1 MKRLIKLSAVGA
13 VIAVTFMSSAV
24 AQYPDYRMGYITPQ
38 TKNALIRYYSP
49 TEAVAVYR
57 NYRTT
62 PSPVFYTTVCVVDNF
77 GNIHSVDMDDGYDVF
92 DMEVVGNYLVMCG
105 RYNTSKAFIGCLK
118 IPDIFTSSTQVNYHF
133 IPGDISDFKKM
144 AAFVDQNGDIKVVAL
159 GTFHYITLPSI
170 LSGCPNA
177 SGAFSDCSSP
187 YTCWLD
193 FIIETTNPQ
202 NYPSGNLP
210 YDMKFINDEIGSP
223 DIIDDIVLTDNYVV
237 FIGQGSMGGSL
248 GLTMHPCPKTSILP
262 NFGSYYFYP
271 TVDERFDHYTGCHMC
286 ADTIAV
292 ATRGRYLESGWSEW
306 DTRIR
311 VIDAASHVMTS
322 SQAFDLNDYKSD
334 PIDMVYLKNKK
345 TLVLLEDIKYPP
357 VSGVNNYSFI
367 FLNPYQTFK
376 ANPDIPIIAPT
387 IPWVLPYAAK
397 GFHEATR
404 SLTFWSMDRTASQDA
419 IVATG
424 GDYWI
429 LKSVP
434 LITTGNNC
442 YKPISVDV
450 YKLYDI
456 IGVLGYYNHV
466 DCSQEFNSSTNVHST
481 RSFMISGSCAQ

>member
-1 MKRLIKLSAVGA
+1 MAVA
-13 VIAVTFMSSAV
+13 FMSSAV

-62 PSPVFYTTVCVVDNF
+62 PSPAFYTTVCVVNNS
-77 GNIHSVDMDDGYDVF
+77 GNIHSVDMADGYDVF

-105 RYNTSKAFIGCLK
+105 RCNTSKAFIGCLK
-118 IPDIFTSSTQVNYHF
+118 IPDIFTSSTQVNYHI
-133 IPGDISDFKKM
+133 IPGDISNFSKM

-159 GTFHYITLPSI
+159 GTFHYINPPSI
-170 LSGCPNA
+170 VSLCGLSGSITTCP
-177 SGAFSDCSSP
+177 SP

-202 NYPSGNLP
+202 NYPLGDLP
-210 YDMKFINDEIGSP
+210 YDMKFISSELGSP

-248 GLTMHPCPKTSILP
+248 GLTMHPCPKTSILS
-262 NFGSYYFYP
+262 NFDNYYFYP

-292 ATRGRYLESGWSEW
+292 ATRGRYLSSGWSEW

-334 PIDMVYLKNKK
+334 PIDMVYLKNEK

-357 VSGVNNYSFI
+357 ASGVNNYSFI
-367 FLNPYQTFK
+367 FLNPYQTFSGTPTP
-376 ANPDIPIIAPT
+376 NPPLAGYP
-387 IPWVLPYAAK
+387 PYTAK
-397 GFHEATR
+397 GFFESTR
-404 SLTFWSMDRTASQDA
+404 SLPFWSMDRTASQNA

-424 GDYWI
+424 GDYWM
-429 LKSVP
+429 LKSIP

-450 YKLYDI
+450 YKLDDI
-456 IGVLGYYNHV
+456 IGVSANDPYRSCH
-466 DCSQEFNSSTNVHST
+466 QKFKSSDNVHPTITS
-481 RSFMISGSCAQ
+481 SVSGSCSQP

>member
-1 MKRLIKLSAVGA
+1 
-13 VIAVTFMSSAV
+13 MSSAV
-24 AQYPDYRMGYITPQ
+24 AQYPDYLMGYITPQ

-62 PSPVFYTTVCVVDNF
+62 PSPAFYTTVCVVDNS
-77 GNIHSVDMDDGYDVF
+77 GNIHSVDLNDGYDVF
-92 DMEVVGNYLVMCG
+92 DMEVVGNYLFMCG
-105 RYNTSKAFIGCLK
+105 RHNTSKAFIGSLK
-118 IPDIFTSSTQVNYHF
+118 IPDIFTSSTPVYYHI

-144 AAFVDQNGDIKVVAL
+144 VAFVDQNSDIKVVAL
-159 GTFHYITLPSI
+159 GTFHYITPPSI
-170 LSGCPNA
+170 LSLCSISGITSCPP
-177 SGAFSDCSSP
+177 P
-187 YTCWLD
+187 YTCGLD

-210 YDMKFINDEIGSP
+210 YDMRFISGELGNH

-248 GLTMHPCPKTSILP
+248 GLTMHPCSKTSILTDFD
-262 NFGSYYFYP
+262 NYYFYP
-271 TVDERFDHYTGCHMC
+271 TVDERPDHYIGCHMC

-292 ATRGRYLESGWSEW
+292 ATRGRYLSSGWSEW

-345 TLVLLEDIKYPP
+345 TLVLLEDIIYPP
-357 VSGVNNYSFI
+357 ASGVNNYSFI

-387 IPWVLPYAAK
+387 IPWVLPYTAK
-397 GFHEATR
+397 GFYEATR

-429 LKSVP
+429 LKSIP
-434 LITTGNNC
+434 LITPGHNC

-456 IGVLGYYNHV
+456 IGVFGNHTYV
-466 DCSQEFNSSTNVHST
+466 DCSQEFNSSNNIHPTS
-481 RSFMISGSCAQ
+481 SSAISGSCF

>member
-1 MKRLIKLSAVGA
+1 MKRLIKLSAVWA

-24 AQYPDYRMGYITPQ
+24 AQYPDYLMGYITPQ

-62 PSPVFYTTVCVVDNF
+62 PSPAFYTTVCVVDNS
-77 GNIHSVDMDDGYDVF
+77 GNIHSVDMADGYDVF

-105 RYNTSKAFIGCLK
+105 RHNTSEAFIGSLK
-118 IPDIFTSSTQVNYHF
+118 IPEIFTSSTQVNYHI

-144 AAFVDQNGDIKVVAL
+144 VAFVDQNGDIKVVAL
-159 GTFHYITLPSI
+159 GTYHYINPPSI
-170 LSGCPNA
+170 PPTCCTLCP
-177 SGAFSDCSSP
+177 SP
-187 YTCWLD
+187 NTCWLD

-202 NYPSGNLP
+202 NYPLGYLP
-210 YDMKFINDEIGSP
+210 YNLQFISGGSGSDE
-223 DIIDDIVLTDNYVV
+223 IIDDIVLTDNYVV

-271 TVDERFDHYTGCHMC
+271 TVDERFDHYTGCHMS

-334 PIDMVYLKNKK
+334 PIDMVYLKNEK

-357 VSGVNNYSFI
+357 ASGVNNYSFI
-367 FLNPYQTFK
+367 FLNPYHSFR

-387 IPWVLPYAAK
+387 IPWVLPYTAK

-456 IGVLGYYNHV
+456 IGVFWSNPYVH
-466 DCSQEFNSSTNVHST
+466 CSQVFNSTTNVHST
-481 RSFMISGSCAQ
+481 ITSSVSGNCIQP